1 MFESGA
7 VPSQDGARRGSDGE
21 GLAAAPHE
29 DPQSQHQLDPALSLP
44 LSLSL
49 TPSQSNH
56 SARTGLEVGGQQ
68 LN

>member
-29 DPQSQHQLDPALSLP
+29 DPQSQHQLDPALCLP
-44 LSLSL
+44 LSLSH
-49 TPSQSNH
+49 TQPVKSFSP
-56 SARTGLEVGGQQ
+56 LEVGGQQ